1 VNRYGKKRECQ
12 PPDFDL
18 LSSFLL
24 EIGDRLGPVTV
35 HVDERGYNKNK
46 YEQEY
51 RGYSNQD

>member
-1 VNRYGKKRECQ
+1 MR
-12 PPDFDL
+12 
-18 LSSFLL
+18 

-46 YEQEY
+46 YDQEY

>member
-1 VNRYGKKRECQ
+1 MEKAWSASRPISTCFQ
-12 PPDFDL
+12 F
-18 LSSFLL
+18 SL

-46 YEQEY
+46 YEQEH